1 MALTLEESAA
11 LASDPAFRGRIK
23 MAALKYAEYLLNQP
37 VNTPAINTMRKWA
50 MDTQRSPDQ
59 RAQELQPLVVMD
71 TAVQDTGT
79 EIPDAALQAT
89 VETVVNDSF

>member
-1 MALTLEESAA
+1 MALTLEESAE
-11 LASDPAFRGRIK
+11 LAADPTFRGRIK

-37 VNTPAINTMRKWA
+37 TNTPAINTMRKWA
-50 MDTQRSPDQ
+50 MDTQRSPDT

-71 TAVQDTGT
+71 TAVQDAGA
-79 EIPDAALQAT
+79 EITDPALQGT